1 MYLFINSVKWIILAL
16 LCAQYPSQL
25 SNGNIVMESVTGRVI
40 CGKKRKTTDQY
51 TNHNYQ
57 WCEIN
62 ISLVLTSVVLNSAL

>member
-1 MYLFINSVKWIILAL
+1 MYLFLNSVTWIILTL
-16 LCAQYPSQL
+16 LCAQYPSQQ

-40 CGKKRKTTDQY
+40 CGKKETTDQY

-62 ISLVLTSVVLNSAL
+62 ISLFLTSDVLNSAL

>member
-1 MYLFINSVKWIILAL
+1 MYSFLNSVTWIILAL

-25 SNGNIVMESVTGRVI
+25 RNGNIVMESITGRVI
-40 CGKKRKTTDQY
+40 FGNKKTTDQY

-62 ISLVLTSVVLNSAL
+62 ISLILTSDILNSAL